1 MMDKK
6 VILAFALSVAVF
18 VLYSFFLAPQEP
30 AKPPTPSPGQT
41 SGRPIGDS
49 QVATPPVTAAAD
61 IPAKSSAPSFAKPSK
76 DITVK
81 TKWVEAVFS
90 ERGGSLK
97 SFKLVAYKERLGD
110 KALKE
115 LIQVQ
120 EADQYLMQL
129 EWIKKTQTPSPLD
142 FFRADRTSLELTPQQ
157 PQGALTFRSVSD
169 QGITVIKT
177 FTFSYDS
184 YRIGLGLKV
193 INGAKKPLDDNL
205 AIIFQNKF
213 PKNDAAAAAFQGQ
226 LTLINGKYEE
236 KSVDKFD
243 KESVLTGKIEWGAL
257 SDTYFMGALV
267 PVDSEGIVS
276 LKTSRP
282 HPDQLL
288 ATFILPP
295 INLPPGADK
304 TFQYAIYF
312 GPRDIGILKP
322 LNLQLEK
329 AVNFGFFDIVSK
341 PLLWVLNFFYGYLH
355 NYGWAII
362 LLTILVKI
370 VFWPLT
376 HKSYKSMKDMQKL
389 QPKMAKIREKHKDN
403 KEKMNQEMMALYKTY
418 KVKPMG
424 GCLPMVIQIP
434 VFFALYS
441 LLGYAIELRH
451 APFLLWITDLAAPDR
466 LPIGIPIPYVGE
478 GIPVLTLLMGASMFI
493 QQKMTPTTGDPT
505 QAKIM
510 LFLPVVFTFMFINFA
525 AGLVLYWLVNNVLSI
540 GQQYYINK
548 YVN

>member
-1 MMDKK
+1 
-6 VILAFALSVAVF
+6 
-18 VLYSFFLAPQEP
+18 
-30 AKPPTPSPGQT
+30 
-41 SGRPIGDS
+41 
-49 QVATPPVTAAAD
+49 
-61 IPAKSSAPSFAKPSK
+61 
-76 DITVK
+76 
-81 TKWVEAVFS
+81 
-90 ERGGSLK
+90 
-97 SFKLVAYKERLGD
+97 LGD

-115 LIQVQ
+115 LILVQ
-120 EADQYLMQL
+120 EADQYLLQL

-177 FTFSYDS
+177 YTFSYDS
-184 YRIGLGLKV
+184 YRIGLELKV
-193 INGAKKPLDDNL
+193 VNRASRPLEGNL
-205 AIIFQNKF
+205 ALIFQNRF
-213 PKNDAAAAAFQGQ
+213 PKTDAAAAAFQGQ

-236 KSVDKFD
+236 KSIDKFE

-276 LKTSRP
+276 LKTSQP
-282 HPDQLL
+282 GPEQLM
-288 ATFILPP
+288 TRFILTPL
-295 INLPPGADK
+295 NLPPGEDK
-304 TFQYAIYF
+304 TLQFALYF

-418 KVKPMG
+418 KVNPMG

-451 APFLLWITDLAAPDR
+451 APFILWITDLAAPDR

>member
-18 VLYSFFLAPQEP
+18 VLYSFFLGPKEP
-30 AKPPTPSPGQT
+30 VKPPTSKPGQPSST
-41 SGRPIGDS
+41 PIAES
-49 QVATPPVTAAAD
+49 QAVAPPVTAAAD
-61 IPAKSSAPSFAKPSK
+61 APTTSSAPSSAKPAK

-81 TKWVEAVFS
+81 TKWYQAVFS

-97 SFKLVAYKERLGD
+97 SFKLTAYKERLGD

-115 LIQVQ
+115 LIEVR
-120 EADQYLMQL
+120 EADQYPLQL
-129 EWIKKTQTPSPLD
+129 EWIKKTQPPLNQA
-142 FFRADRTSLELTPQQ
+142 FFQADRTSLELTPQQ
-157 PQGALTFRSVSD
+157 PQGILNFRFVSD
-169 QGITVIKT
+169 QGISVIKT

-193 INGAKKPLDDNL
+193 INGASKPLDDNL
-205 AIIFQNKF
+205 AILLENSF
-213 PKNDAAAAAFQGQ
+213 PKTDRAAAAFQGE
-226 LTLINGKYEE
+226 LSLVNGKFES
-236 KSVDKFD
+236 KNISKFD
-243 KESVLTGKIEWGAL
+243 KESVQTGKIEWGAL
-257 SDTYFMGALV
+257 SDTYFMGALA

-282 HPDQLL
+282 APDQLMS
-288 ATFILPP
+288 TFILPP
-295 INLPPGADK
+295 INLPSGAEK
-304 TFQYAIYF
+304 TLQYALYF
-312 GPRDIGILKP
+312 GPRDLNILTP

-403 KEKMNQEMMALYKTY
+403 KEQMNQEMMALYKTY
-418 KVKPMG
+418 KVNPMG

-466 LPIGIPIPYVGE
+466 LPIGVPIPYVGE
-478 GIPVLTLLMGASMFI
+478 GIPVLTLLMGVSMFI

>member
-1 MMDKK
+1 MDKK

-18 VLYSFFLAPQEP
+18 VLYSFFLGPQEP
-30 AKPPTPSPGQT
+30 VKPPTPSPGPT
-41 SGRPIGDS
+41 STKPPADS
-49 QVATPPVTAAAD
+49 KVAAPAVTAASD
-61 IPAKSSAPSFAKPSK
+61 IPAKPSAPSSARPTK

-81 TKWVEAVFS
+81 TKRFEAVFS

-97 SFKLVAYKERLGD
+97 SFKLADYKERLGD

-120 EADQYLMQL
+120 EPDQYLLQL
-129 EWIKKTQTPSPLD
+129 EWIKQTPPTSTLA
-142 FFRADRTSLELTPQQ
+142 FFQADRTSLELTPQQ
-157 PQGALTFRSVSD
+157 PQGSLTFRSVSD

-177 FTFSYDS
+177 YTFSYDS
-184 YRIGLGLKV
+184 YRIGLELKV
-193 INGAKKPLDDNL
+193 VNRASRPLEGNL
-205 AIIFQNKF
+205 ALIFQNRF
-213 PKNDAAAAAFQGQ
+213 PKTDAAAAAFQGQ

-236 KSVDKFD
+236 KSIDKFE

-257 SDTYFMGALV
+257 SDTYFMGALA
-267 PVDSEGIVS
+267 PLDSEGIIS
-276 LKTSRP
+276 LKTSQP
-282 HPDQLL
+282 GPEQLM
-288 ATFILPP
+288 TRFILPP

-418 KVKPMG
+418 KVNPMG

>member
-30 AKPPTPSPGQT
+30 VKPPTPSPGQP
-41 SGRPIGDS
+41 SGTPTVDS
-49 QVATPPVTAAAD
+49 QVATPAVTAA
-61 IPAKSSAPSFAKPSK
+61 SAPSIAKPAK

-81 TKWVEAVFS
+81 TKWYEAVFS

-120 EADQYLMQL
+120 EADQYPLQL
-129 EWIKKTQTPSPLD
+129 EWVKKTQPPLTLAL
-142 FFRADRTSLELTPQQ
+142 FKADRTSLELTPQQ
-157 PQGALTFRSVSD
+157 PQGSLTFRSVSD

-177 FTFSYDS
+177 FIFSYDS

-193 INGAKKPLDDNL
+193 INGASKPLDDNL
-205 AIIFQNKF
+205 AILFQNKF
-213 PKNDAAAAAFQGQ
+213 PKTDAAAAAFQGQ
-226 LTLINGKYEE
+226 LTLVNGKYEE
-236 KSVDKFD
+236 QGVDKFD
-243 KESVLTGKIEWGAL
+243 KEAVLTGKIEWGAL

-267 PVDSEGIVS
+267 STDNEGIVS
-276 LKTSRP
+276 LKTTRP
-282 HPDQLL
+282 HPDQLM
-288 ATFILPP
+288 AAFTLPP
-295 INLPPGADK
+295 INLPAGADK
-304 TFQYAIYF
+304 TFQYALYF

-341 PLLWVLNFFYGYLH
+341 PLLWVLNFFYGYFH

-403 KEKMNQEMMALYKTY
+403 KEQMNQEMMALYKTY
-418 KVKPMG
+418 KVNPMG

-451 APFLLWITDLAAPDR
+451 APFLLWINDLAAPDR
-466 LPIGIPIPYVGE
+466 LPIGVPIPYVGE

-505 QAKIM
+505 QAKVM

>member
-1 MMDKK
+1 MIDKK

-18 VLYSFFLAPQEP
+18 VLYSYFLGPKEP
-30 AKPPTPSPGQT
+30 VKPPTPSPGPT
-41 SGRPIGDS
+41 SATQPADS
-49 QVATPPVTAAAD
+49 KVAAPAVTAPAE
-61 IPAKSSAPSFAKPSK
+61 IPAKPSGPSFAKPAK
-76 DITVK
+76 DITVR
-81 TKWVEAVFS
+81 TKWYEAVFS

-97 SFKLVAYKERLGD
+97 SFKLTAYKERLGD
-110 KALKE
+110 TALKE
-115 LIQVQ
+115 LIQVR
-120 EADQYLMQL
+120 EADQYPLEL
-129 EWIKKTQTPSPLD
+129 EWIKKTEPSLNQA
-142 FFRADRTSLELTPQQ
+142 FFQADRTSLELTPQQ
-157 PQGALTFRSVSD
+157 PQGTLTFRSVSD
-169 QGITVIKT
+169 SGITLIKT

-184 YRIGLGLKV
+184 YRIDLGLKV
-193 INGAKKPLDDNL
+193 INGASKPLDDNL
-205 AIIFQNKF
+205 AILFQKKF
-213 PKNDAAAAAFQGQ
+213 PKTNAAAAAFQGQ
-226 LTLINGKYEE
+226 LTLINGKFEE
-236 KSVDKFD
+236 KNISKFD

-257 SDTYFMGALV
+257 SDTYFMGAIA
-267 PVDSEGIVS
+267 PVESEGIVS

-282 HPDQLL
+282 DPEQLL
-288 ATFILPP
+288 TTFILPP
-295 INLPPGADK
+295 INLPAGADK
-304 TFQYAIYF
+304 SFNYAIYF
-312 GPRDIGILKP
+312 GPRDINILTP

-403 KEKMNQEMMALYKTY
+403 KEQMNQEMMALYKTY
-418 KVKPMG
+418 KVNPMG

-466 LPIGIPIPYVGE
+466 LPIGVPIPYVGE